1 MAVALVAYRFGFLSP
16 GATVGVYL
24 HGFSPDW
31 FVAYCVTPF
40 RSPARPGAFFPEV
53 ELRVGSVSI
62 ASDGTIARKAFV
74 TNQSVSN
81 GALPSPAV
89 NLNALI
95 ETIQR

>member
-1 MAVALVAYRFGFLSP
+1 MATAFVAYRFGFLSP

-31 FVAYCVTPF
+31 FAAYCVTPF
-40 RSPARPGAFFPEV
+40 RSPSRPGAFFPQV
-53 ELRVGSVSI
+53 ELRVGPVSI
-62 ASDGTIARKAFV
+62 AADGTIAREAQV

-81 GALPSPAV
+81 GAPPTPV
-89 NLNALI
+89 VDLNVLI